1 MSLPPEI
8 APTFQRLCGREPQ
21 SAEVLEAA
29 VMRHLEEVRAAA
41 ADSPFIDV
49 DTAEV
54 VAATCRRLL
63 PRMPL
68 LDRERR
74 AMVQAACL
82 YFAEARDGE
91 HDLNSVIGFDDD
103 LDVVRYVAAAVE
115 GR

>member
-1 MSLPPEI
+1 MSIPPEI
-8 APTFQRLCGREPQ
+8 APTFRRLCAREPLP
-21 SAEVLEAA
+21 AEALEAA
-29 VMRHLEEVRAAA
+29 VARHLEDIRAAA
-41 ADSPFIDV
+41 VESPFV
-49 DTAEV
+49 DGETAEE
-54 VAATCRRLL
+54 VAELCRALL

-91 HDLNSVIGFDDD
+91 HDLHSVIGFDDD